1 MTTAAHHSNRL
12 ASESSPYLK
21 QHANNPVD
29 WYPWGPEAFDKARR
43 EGKPI
48 FLSIGYSACHW
59 CHVMAHE
66 SFENESVAQL
76 LNENFVA
83 IKVDREERPDVD
95 DVYMTAVQL
104 TTGHGGWPLS
114 AFLLPDGKPFFAGT
128 YFPPEDRHGRA
139 GFKTLLQR
147 LVDAYRDRLP
157 ELEESALQLAQ
168 EIARSGR
175 VAETKPPIPLAPSLL
190 QGLTAALKR
199 AFDPVNGGFGGA
211 PKFPPHMALDWL
223 LQEGEQGDTEAL
235 GLATRTLDAMALG
248 GIHDHLGG
256 GFHRYSTDERWLVP
270 HFEKM
275 LSDNAQLLGLYARAF
290 AITGRALYE
299 RTARATGDYLLRE
312 MRGAEGAFYA
322 ATDADSEGK
331 EGKFFVWSAAELED
345 VLGKDDAAYLGR
357 IYQVSPSGNFRDE
370 ATQRA
375 TGVNILHLRSELTA
389 DEEARVAPLRAQLLA
404 HRQERVPPG
413 LDDKRISG
421 WNALAISGLATASRD
436 LHEPGY
442 LEAAQTAAR
451 FLFTVMRDG
460 EGRLLRTWKDGDGKI
475 PGFLEDEAF
484 FAHALLDLAEVEPG
498 ELGEQ
503 AARRAHE
510 AVDRIRRRFRRPGE
524 AGFTFS
530 GEGNEELLARGRD
543 LFDKAIPSGSGSAA
557 RALMRVARLTGDAEL
572 AGEARAAL
580 EEVSWLLDRSPHGT
594 ESWSLTLKE
603 LLAFESEHG
612 PVKRVSG
619 AEAAGLSGK
628 TRELPSA
635 VPAAPLS
642 QAEAGPIRAEA
653 FASVPRAGAG
663 ERIEVT
669 LRILVKDG
677 YHLPAA
683 DGLAVEALAGKGLL
697 LDEVRLPAPERVM
710 ENGLDELQYRGTVV
724 CVMAVSPSRPPIP
737 GEWLI
742 ALSIRTK
749 ACGEGVCLPERA
761 LALSIPIVIGN

>member
-1 MTTAAHHSNRL
+1 MTSATHRSNRL
-12 ASESSPYLK
+12 AAESSPYLK

-29 WYPWGPEAFDKARR
+29 WYPWGPEAFEKARR
-43 EGKPI
+43 EGKPV

-66 SFENESVAQL
+66 SFENEVVARL
-76 LNENFVA
+76 LNESFVA

-147 LVDAYRDRLP
+147 LAEAFRDRRP
-157 ELEESALQLAQ
+157 ELEESARQLAE
-168 EIARSGR
+168 EIARTGR
-175 VAETKPPIPLAPSLL
+175 MAESKPPIPLAPSLL
-190 QGLTAALKR
+190 QGLTTALKR

-223 LQEGEQGDTEAL
+223 LQAGEQGDSEAL
-235 GLATRTLDAMALG
+235 ALAERTLDAMALG

-275 LSDNAQLLGLYARAF
+275 LSDNAQLLGLYSRAF
-290 AITGRALYE
+290 AITGRAFHE
-299 RTARATGDYLLRE
+299 RTARAIGDYLLRE
-312 MRGAEGAFYA
+312 LRGAEGAFFA
-322 ATDADSEGK
+322 ATDADSEGE
-331 EGKFFVWSAAELED
+331 EGKFFVWSAAEIEE
-345 VLGKDDAAYLGR
+345 VLGKEDGTFFGR
-357 IYQVSPSGNFRDE
+357 VYQVRPSGNFHDE
-370 ATQRA
+370 ATQRT
-375 TGVNILHLRSELTA
+375 TGLNILHLQSEPETS
-389 DEEARVAPLRAQLLA
+389 EEARLAPLRVRLLT

-421 WNALAISGLATASRD
+421 WNALAISGLATASRF
-436 LHEPGY
+436 LHEPRY
-442 LEAAQTAAR
+442 LDAARAAAR
-451 FLFTVMRDG
+451 FLLTVMRDG
-460 EGRLLRTWKDGDGKI
+460 EGRLLRTWKDGEGKI

-484 FAHALLDLAEVEPG
+484 FAHALLDLADAEPG

-557 RALMRVARLTGDAEL
+557 RALVRVAHLTGDAEL

-594 ESWSLTLKE
+594 ESWYLTLKE
-603 LLAFESEHG
+603 LLAFEEKHGAIKIRGNPDAGIPPNPLRAKAGAASASIASAESG
-612 PVKRVSG
+612 PVRVEAFSAGARVS
-619 AEAAGLSGK
+619 S
-628 TRELPSA
+628 
-635 VPAAPLS
+635 
-642 QAEAGPIRAEA
+642 
-653 FASVPRAGAG
+653 G
-663 ERIEVT
+663 ERLEVM
-669 LRILVKDG
+669 LRIHVKDG

-697 LDEVRLPAPERVM
+697 LDEVHLPDPVSVLEDGIEERRY
-710 ENGLDELQYRGTVV
+710 QGTVE
-724 CVMAVSPSRPPIP
+724 CGLSLKPAHPAIP
-737 GEWLI
+737 GEWI
-742 ALSIRTK
+742 VALSIRYK
-749 ACGEGVCLPERA
+749 ACGEGTCLPEHA
-761 LALSIPIVIGN
+761 LSLSIPIAVEGS